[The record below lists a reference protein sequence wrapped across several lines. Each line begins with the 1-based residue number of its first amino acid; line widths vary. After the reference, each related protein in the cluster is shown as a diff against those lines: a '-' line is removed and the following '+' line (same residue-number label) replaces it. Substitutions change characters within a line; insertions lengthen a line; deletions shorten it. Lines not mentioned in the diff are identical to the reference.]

1 MIDLQNVL
9 KEWEKDSTIDDMNL
23 DEESRRAAN
32 LHAKYLQLHSLAKLQ
47 LKKSE
52 MDQKTL
58 LKEKWLYYGGKMTAD
73 QIEEKGWEYD
83 PFDGLK
89 VLKTDMDK
97 YYDADPDIQKS
108 EEKIEYWKVTV
119 DTLKEILDS
128 VKWRHQTIK
137 NMIEWKKFV
146 AGN

>member
-9 KEWEKDSTIDDMNL
+9 KEWETDSVIDDMNL
-23 DEESRRAAN
+23 DEESRKAAN
-32 LHAKYLQLHSLAKLQ
+32 LHAKYLQLYSLAKLQ

-52 MDQKTL
+52 MSQKSL
-58 LKEKWLYYGGKMTAD
+58 LKDKWLYYGGKMTAED
-73 QIEEKGWEYD
+73 IEDRGWEYD

-89 VLKTDMDK
+89 VLKTDMDR

-108 EEKIEYWKVTV
+108 EEKVEYWKTV
-119 DTLKEILDS
+119 VAALKEILDN

-137 NMIEWKKFV
+137 NILEWKKFQ
-146 AGN
+146 AGA

>member
-32 LHAKYLQLHSLAKLQ
+32 LHAKYLQLYSLAKLQ
-47 LKKSE
+47 LKKTE
-52 MDQKTL
+52 MEQKSL
-58 LKEKWLYYGGKMTAD
+58 LKEKWLYYGGKMTAT
-73 QIEEKGWEYD
+73 QIEDKGWEYD

-97 YYDADPDIQKS
+97 YYDADPDIQNS

-119 DTLKEILDS
+119 DTLKEILDN

-137 NMIEWKKFV
+137 NMIEWRKFQ
-146 AGN
+146 AGG

>member
-9 KEWEKDSTIDDMNL
+9 SEWQKDCQIDEMNL
-23 DEESRRAAN
+23 DEESRRSAN
-32 LHAKYLQLHSLAKLQ
+32 LHAKYIQLHALSKLQ

-52 MDQKTL
+52 MEQKTL
-58 LKEKWLYYGGKMTAD
+58 LKEKWLYYGGKMTSE
-73 QIEEKGWEYD
+73 QIEDKGWEYD

-108 EEKIEYWKVTV
+108 EEKIEYWKTTTE
-119 DTLKEILDS
+119 TLKEILDS

-137 NMIEWKKFV
+137 NMIEWRKFQ
-146 AGN
+146 AGT

>member
-32 LHAKYLQLHSLAKLQ
+32 LHAKYLQLYSLAKLQ
-47 LKKSE
+47 FKKSE

-137 NMIEWKKFV
+137 NMIEWRKFQ
-146 AGN
+146 AGS

>member
-58 LKEKWLYYGGKMTAD
+58 LKEKWLYYGGKMTAN

-137 NMIEWKKFV
+137 NMVEWKKFV

>member
-9 KEWEKDSTIDDMNL
+9 KEWEKDCVIDDMNL
-23 DEESRRAAN
+23 DEESRRAAS
-32 LHAKYLQLHSLAKLQ
+32 LHAKYIQLHSLAKLQ

-52 MDQKTL
+52 MEQKVL
-58 LKEKWLYYGGKMTAD
+58 LKEKWLYYGGKMDAAA
-73 QIEEKGWEYD
+73 IEDRGWEYD

-89 VLKTDMDK
+89 ILKTDMDK

-137 NMIEWKKFV
+137 NMIEWRKFQ
-146 AGN
+146 AGA

>member
-1 MIDLQNVL
+1 VIDLQNVL
-9 KEWEKDSTIDDMNL
+9 SEWQKDCQIDEMNL
-23 DEESRRAAN
+23 DEESRRSAN
-32 LHAKYLQLHSLAKLQ
+32 LHAKYIQLHALSKLQ

-52 MDQKTL
+52 MEQKTL
-58 LKEKWLYYGGKMTAD
+58 LKEKWLYYGGKMTSE
-73 QIEEKGWEYD
+73 QIEDKGWEYD

-108 EEKIEYWKVTV
+108 EEKIEYWKTTTE
-119 DTLKEILDS
+119 TLKEILDS

-137 NMIEWKKFV
+137 NMIEWRKFQ
-146 AGN
+146 AGT

>member
-9 KEWEKDSTIDDMNL
+9 KEWEKDSVIDDMNL

-32 LHAKYLQLHSLAKLQ
+32 LHAKYLQLHSLSKLQ

-58 LKEKWLYYGGKMTAD
+58 LKDKWLYYGGKMTAD
-73 QIEEKGWEYD
+73 QIEDKGWEYD

-97 YYDADPDIQKS
+97 YYDSDPDIQKS

-137 NMIEWKKFV
+137 NMIEWRKFQ
-146 AGN
+146 AGS